1 MAVGMKLRLGATL
14 LWLLGG
20 LILLAPAAA
29 WLVPPLLDWNQYR
42 DDIARIVSDRLGRA
56 VQIEGN
62 VSLELLPQPILVAAR
77 ISVADAGD
85 GMAMKLGQL
94 RLRLALGPL
103 LSGHIDAQELE
114 LRKLDVHLPW
124 PYAPAPFSLRSPTWL
139 QSLSARIE
147 DGSLQIGSV
156 AVTGITAQLGT
167 GENGSTALA
176 GQATISG
183 EAWHLTAR
191 LAQPDSQG
199 ASGLDLSLDGQ
210 GKMQGLG
217 AMFAGQLSPDGT
229 LAGRISGR
237 GPDLSR
243 LMPAPAVPF
252 RAEGRLSLAAGL
264 AIADQL
270 AIEIAGSPAR
280 GSVTLRL
287 APMPR
292 LDVSLAASRL
302 DLDSWLPA
310 LLRGQAGGTV
320 VPTTID
326 LSAEAATLAS
336 GTLRGLRGNFAL
348 GDGQGALRDVSAV
361 LPGEAQLRLAGQI
374 RRAADG
380 HLTFTGPASLA
391 APDLRTSLAWLAH
404 AGLAPLGDLPPGVLR
419 SATLTATV
427 TAESGAAPGV
437 TLADLAG
444 QIDDSQVKG
453 QLLLHPVLNTTKRLG
468 LTAQLEL
475 DRLALDP
482 WVDGLTPPIA
492 TLPTRLGSADLDLR
506 VKAHHATLRGQRLDD
521 TTIDFAAEPGKLTL
535 RQIEAT
541 SLGVHATGLA
551 TLFEGGRLA
560 DARLEL
566 QAGSGV
572 AGAALTAWRPELG
585 PLAARLPHDKLA
597 LVITGGGPPE
607 ALALRGTADM
617 GDLHLEAQPTLN
629 LQTHSWTS
637 PTTLRHPG
645 APRLFDSIGLPGT
658 AAWLG
663 DGSLSLVASLSGG
676 PTRLAADSF
685 DLSAGSLHATG
696 GLALDLSGPPSLT
709 GRISADTLPLPL
721 PYPRS
726 PDPLPSAALLGWQA
740 NVKLEAGHVLVGL
753 TDIADRVSTQMTLQN
768 GKLTLAAIAGQME
781 GGALGGSLSLD
792 VGQPTPA
799 LAATLS
805 LSGATLSAP
814 LFELPLDLVS
824 GQLDLHAGITA
835 TGHSP
840 LALLSTLSGT
850 VSLSADK
857 GTLDGVALDR
867 ISPDL
872 DDASLR
878 AALSGGTTAF
888 DHITLAATLATG
900 ALTLSEGDIVTPFG
914 TARLAGLADLT
925 DRTGELRLAVRPNVS
940 DPPELAVRFSGPL
953 EHPTRTLELANA
965 LPWRAGH
972 K

>member
-1 MAVGMKLRLGATL
+1 MRLRIGAML

-20 LILLAPAAA
+20 VILLAPVAA
-29 WLVPPLLDWNQYR
+29 WVVPPLLDWNQYR

-56 VQIEGN
+56 VQIQGN

-77 ISVADAGD
+77 ISVAEAGD

-103 LSGHIDAQELE
+103 LSGHVDAQELE
-114 LRKLDVHLPW
+114 LRGLDVHLPW
-124 PYAPAPFSLRSPTWL
+124 PYTPAPFSWRSPTWL

-147 DGSLQIGSV
+147 DGRLQIGSV
-156 AVTGITAQLGT
+156 AVTGIAATLGT

-183 EAWHLTAR
+183 QAWHLTAR

-199 ASGLDLSLDGQ
+199 SAGLDLSLDGQ
-210 GKMQGLG
+210 GPMQGLG
-217 AMFAGQLSPDGT
+217 AMFAGQLGGDGT
-229 LAGRISGR
+229 LSGRISGR

-243 LMPAPAVPF
+243 LLPAPAVPF
-252 RAEGRLSLAAGL
+252 RADGRLSLAAGL

-280 GSVTLRL
+280 GTVTLRL
-287 APMPR
+287 APAPR

-310 LLRGQAGGTV
+310 LLRGQEAGAL

-348 GDGQGALRDVSAV
+348 GSGQGDLRDVSAV
-361 LPGEAQLRLAGQI
+361 LPGEAQLHLAGQI

-380 HLTFTGPASLA
+380 HLSFTGPASLA
-391 APDLRTSLAWLAH
+391 APDLRTTLAWLGH
-404 AGLAPLGDLPPGVLR
+404 AGLAPLGDLPPAVLR
-419 SATLTATV
+419 SATLSATV
-427 TAESGAAPGV
+427 TADAGTAPGV
-437 TLADLAG
+437 TLSDLAG

-453 QLLLHPVLNTTKRLG
+453 RLLLHPVLNATKRLG
-468 LTAQLEL
+468 LTAQLDL

-482 WVDGLTPPIA
+482 WVDGLTPPISS
-492 TLPTRLGSADLDLR
+492 LPTRLGHADLDLR
-506 VKAHHATLRGQRLDD
+506 VKAQHATLRGHGLDD
-521 TTIDFAAEPGKLTL
+521 TTIDFATEPGKLTL

-541 SLGVHATGLA
+541 SLGVHAAGLA
-551 TLFEGGRLA
+551 TLFEGGRIA

-572 AGAALTAWRPELG
+572 AGAALAAWAPSLG
-585 PLAARLPHDKLA
+585 PLAARLPRDKLS
-597 LVITGGGPPE
+597 LVVTGGGAPE
-607 ALALRGTADM
+607 ALSLRGTAEM

-629 LQTHSWTS
+629 LAAGSWTS
-637 PTTLRHPG
+637 QIMLRHPG
-645 APRLFDSIGLPGT
+645 APRLLDSIGFPGT
-658 AAWLG
+658 ASWLG
-663 DGSLSLVASLSGG
+663 DGSLSLVASLTGG
-676 PTRLAADSF
+676 PNKLGADSF

-696 GLALDLSGPPSLT
+696 SLALDPSGAPALT

-726 PDPLPSAALLGWQA
+726 PDPLPTSALQGWQA
-740 NVKLEAGHVLVGL
+740 NLKLDAGHVLVGL
-753 TDIADRVSTQMTLQN
+753 TELADHASTQITLQN
-768 GKLTLAAIAGQME
+768 GTLSLAGLAARID
-781 GGALGGSLSLD
+781 GGALGGDISLN
-792 VGQPTPA
+792 VAQPVPV

-805 LSGATLSAP
+805 LTGATLSAP
-814 LFELPLDLVS
+814 LFELPLDIAS
-824 GQLDLHAGITA
+824 GQLDLHAAITA
-835 TGHSP
+835 SGHSP
-840 LALLSTLSGT
+840 QALLSTLSGT
-850 VSLSADK
+850 VNLSADQ
-857 GTLDGVALDR
+857 GTFDGAALER
-867 ISPDL
+867 IAPRL
-872 DDASLR
+872 DDTSLR
-878 AALSGGTTAF
+878 TALSGGTTPF
-888 DHITLAATLATG
+888 DHIALAATLTTG
-900 ALTLSEGDIVTPFG
+900 ALTLSDGTIVTPFG

-925 DRTGELRLAVRPNVS
+925 DRTGELRLAVRPNVA
-940 DPPELAVRFSGPL
+940 DPPELAVRFSGSL

-965 LPWRAGH
+965 LAWRAAH
-972 K
+972 Q